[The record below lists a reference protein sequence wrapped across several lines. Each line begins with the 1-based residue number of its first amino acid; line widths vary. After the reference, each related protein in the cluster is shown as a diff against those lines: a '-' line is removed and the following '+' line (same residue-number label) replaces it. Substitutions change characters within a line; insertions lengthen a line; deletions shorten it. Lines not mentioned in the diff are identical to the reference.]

1 VASLCSREPPPP
13 PCPVCA
19 RAQECK
25 WKARYYYAT
34 SLLVTPSFCGH
45 MREGHGLEDAV
56 GARLRGRRRESL
68 RPDREAWSSKCNS
81 GCNKPRLTRNN
92 KRGEGGT
99 PPSALQG
106 SSESVSRTSICMVCY
121 VKVLSDHQEQRC
133 DLAPLLLTLLQESSE
148 SAARTR
154 TAVKQQSS
162 NASQ

>member
-1 VASLCSREPPPP
+1 MASLCSREPPPP

-34 SLLVTPSFCGH
+34 SLLVTPSFCGR
-45 MREGHGLEDAV
+45 MREGHGLEDAM

-99 PPSALQG
+99 PPSALQE
-106 SSESVSRTSICMVCY
+106 SRESVSRTNICMVWY
-121 VKVLSDHQEQRC
+121 VRC
-133 DLAPLLLTLLQESSE
+133 SRIIRS
-148 SAARTR
+148 SAAISLLSYLLSCKIVARAQR
-154 TAVKQQSS
+154 GHVQQ
-162 NASQ
+162 